1 MQNITIIA
9 MGKVQK
15 GFLTDGCNEYM
26 KRLKPM
32 CQFKLIELDDEPL
45 PEKNLNQTLIDKAL
59 EKEAVR
65 ILAQI
70 PKQSFVITLCIEG
83 KQLSSEELAQLIDQK
98 GIEGY
103 SNICLI
109 IGSSHGLSEKVKRAS
124 QLRLSFSKMTFPH
137 QLARLIALEQ
147 IYRALSINAGSKY
160 HK

>member
-15 GFLTDGCNEYM
+15 GFLSDGCNEYM
-26 KRLKPM
+26 KRLRPM
-32 CQFKLIELDDEPL
+32 CNFRLIELDDEPL
-45 PEKNLNQTLIDKAL
+45 PEKNLNQTLIDRAL
-59 EKEAVR
+59 DKESAK
-65 ILAQI
+65 ILAAI
-70 PKQSFVITLCIEG
+70 PKQSYVITLCIEG
-83 KQLSSEELAQLIDQK
+83 KQLSSEQLAETIAQK
-98 GIEGY
+98 VVEVY
-103 SNICLI
+103 SNICI
-109 IGSSHGLSEKVKRAS
+109 IICSSHGLSEKVKAAS

>member
-15 GFLTDGCNEYM
+15 GFLSDGCNEYI
-26 KRLKPM
+26 KRLRPM
-32 CQFKLIELDDEPL
+32 CNFRLIELDDENL
-45 PEKNLNQTLIDKAL
+45 PEKNLNRTLIDRAL
-59 EKEAVR
+59 EKESVR
-65 ILAQI
+65 ILAAI

-83 KQLSSEELAQLIDQK
+83 KQLSSEELARTVEQK

-109 IGSSHGLSEKVKRAS
+109 IGSSHGLHEKVKQAS
-124 QLRLSFSKMTFPH
+124 HLRLSFSKMTFPH

-147 IYRALSINAGSKY
+147 IYRALSINMGSKY

>member
-15 GFLTDGCNEYM
+15 GYLSDGCNEFI

-32 CQFKLIELDDEPL
+32 CNFRLIEIEDEIL
-45 PEKNLNQTLIDKAL
+45 PEKNLNRTLIEKAL
-59 EKEAVR
+59 EKESVK
-65 ILAQI
+65 ILGAI
-70 PKQSFVITLCIEG
+70 PKQSYVITLCIEG
-83 KQLSSEELAQLIDQK
+83 KQLSSEELAKTIEQK
-98 GIEGY
+98 AVDGF

-109 IGSSHGLSEKVKRAS
+109 IGSSHGLHEKVKQAS
-124 QLRLSFSKMTFPH
+124 HLRLSFSKMTFPH

-147 IYRALSINAGSKY
+147 IYRALSINMGSKY

>member
-15 GFLTDGCNEYM
+15 GFLSDGCNEYI
-26 KRLKPM
+26 KRLRPM
-32 CQFKLIELDDEPL
+32 CNFRLIELDDENL
-45 PEKNLNQTLIDKAL
+45 PEKNLNRTLIDRAL
-59 EKEAVR
+59 EKESVR
-65 ILAQI
+65 ILAAI

-83 KQLSSEELAQLIDQK
+83 KQLSSEELARTVEQK

-109 IGSSHGLSEKVKRAS
+109 IGSSHGLHEKVKQAS
-124 QLRLSFSKMTFPH
+124 HLRLSFSKMTFPH
-137 QLARLIALEQ
+137 LLARLIALEQ
-147 IYRALSINAGSKY
+147 IYRALSINMGSKY

>member
-15 GFLTDGCNEYM
+15 GYLSDGCNEFI

-32 CQFKLIELDDEPL
+32 CNFKLIELEDENL
-45 PEKNLNQTLIDKAL
+45 SEKNLNKTLIDKAL
-59 EKEAVR
+59 EKESVK
-65 ILAQI
+65 ILAAI
-70 PKQSFVITLCIEG
+70 PKQSYVITLCIEG
-83 KQLSSEELAQLIDQK
+83 KQLSSEELAKTIEQK
-98 GIEGY
+98 SVEGF

-109 IGSSHGLSEKVKRAS
+109 IGSSHGLSEKVK
-124 QLRLSFSKMTFPH
+124 QVGHLRLSFSKMTFPH

-147 IYRALSINAGSKY
+147 IYRALSINMGSKY

>member
-15 GFLTDGCNEYM
+15 GFLSDGCNEYI

-32 CQFKLIELDDEPL
+32 CNFKLIELDDEHL

-59 EKEAVR
+59 EKESVK
-65 ILAQI
+65 ILANI

-83 KQLSSEELAQLIDQK
+83 KQLSSEQLAETIAQK
-98 GIEGY
+98 GVEGF

-109 IGSSHGLSEKVKRAS
+109 IGSSHGLHEKVKAAS

-137 QLARLIALEQ
+137 RLFRVMLLEQ
-147 IYRALSINAGSKY
+147 IYRAFTINNNIAY

>member
-15 GFLTDGCNEYM
+15 GFLSDGCNEYI

-32 CQFKLIELDDEPL
+32 CNFKLIELDDEPL
-45 PEKNLNQTLIDKAL
+45 PEKNLNRTLIERAL
-59 EKEAVR
+59 EKESVK
-65 ILAQI
+65 ILAAI
-70 PKQSFVITLCIEG
+70 PKQSFVVTLCIEG
-83 KQLSSEELAQLIDQK
+83 KQLSSEELAKTIEQK
-98 GIEGY
+98 GIEGF

-109 IGSSHGLSEKVKRAS
+109 IGSSHGLSEKVKKAS
-124 QLRLSFSKMTFPH
+124 HLRLSFSKMTFPH

-147 IYRALSINAGSKY
+147 IYRALSINMGSKY